1 MGPWCSPS
9 QDDSKQSN
17 CTPPIHSLSIGDK
30 QAMCAPTPC
39 DTLEIVDLPYGGRA
53 GLG

>member
-1 MGPWCSPS
+1 MGSWCS
-9 QDDSKQSN
+9 QNDYDGKQSN
-17 CTPPIHSLSIGDK
+17 RTPPFHSLSIGDK